1 MAKDKNNE
9 ETTNQEEV
17 TEEKLE
23 AATQEPKEIPKEK
36 TIEKRR
42 AKFGYMFVAPMF
54 LVFIVFSIYPI
65 LYTLYLSFTDFGGF
79 ADPQWIGLDN
89 YTRVWNDS
97 NFRVSL
103 VNTIRIWGINIVV
116 QVGLAFLL
124 IMIFSDLQYR
134 FRGVKFFRILFYL
147 PNLIAAASVALI
159 FRLMLNR
166 DYGILN
172 MILIRLNLT
181 TSSIGWLEDT
191 MLAQISVANIQTWM
205 WFGNSFILFMAAVQ
219 AVNKEVIESAVIDG
233 AGRFQLMRHVKLPL
247 IKPILIYV
255 GVTSLIGGL
264 QLFDVPYLITDGR
277 GAPSRSLNTVIVY
290 LFNHAF
296 HYHNFG
302 YAAAIAFVLFLIVM
316 FVSAIFVLMMKRED
330 IREYLKKRKAAKA

>member
-1 MAKDKNNE
+1 MA
-9 ETTNQEEV
+9 
-17 TEEKLE
+17 
-23 AATQEPKEIPKEK
+23 KEK
-36 TIEKRR
+36 TILEKR
-42 AKFGYMFVAPMF
+42 AKFGYMFVTPMF
-54 LVFIVFSIYPI
+54 IVFIVFSIYPI

-79 ADPQWIGLDN
+79 TDPQWIGLDN
-89 YTRVWNDS
+89 YSRVLNDT
-97 NFRVSL
+97 NFRQSL
-103 VNTIRIWGINIVV
+103 LSTIRIWSINIVV
-116 QVGLAFLL
+116 QVGLAFIL
-124 IMIFSDLQYR
+124 IMIFSDLQYK
-134 FRGVKFFRILFYL
+134 FRGIKIFRILFYL
-147 PNLIAAASVALI
+147 PNLVAAASVALV
-159 FRLMLNR
+159 FRMMLNT
-166 DYGILN
+166 DYGMLNTIL
-172 MILIRLNLT
+172 LRLNLI
-181 TSSIGWLEDT
+181 TSSVRWLEDT

-233 AGRFQLMRHVKLPL
+233 AGRLQLMRHVKLPL
-247 IKPILIYV
+247 IKPVLVYV

-316 FVSAIFVLMMKRED
+316 FVSAVFVLIMKRED
-330 IREYLKKRKAAKA
+330 IREYLKKRKAEKA

>member
-1 MAKDKNNE
+1 MKNS
-9 ETTNQEEV
+9 TS
-17 TEEKLE
+17 
-23 AATQEPKEIPKEK
+23 
-36 TIEKRR
+36 IEKKR
-42 AKFGYMFVAPMF
+42 AKYGYYFIAPMF

-65 LYTLYLSFTDFGGF
+65 LYTFYLSFTDFTGF
-79 ADPQWIGLDN
+79 RDPNWIGLAN
-89 YTRVWNDS
+89 YQRVLSDP
-97 NFRVSL
+97 NFRTSL
-103 VNTIRIWGINIVV
+103 INTVRIWGLNIFL

-124 IMIFSDLQYR
+124 IMIFSDLKYK
-134 FRGVKFFRILFYL
+134 FKGIKFFRIVFYL

-159 FRLMLNR
+159 FRLMLNT

-172 MILIRLNLT
+172 SLLIQLNIIDT
-181 TSSIGWLEDT
+181 PIRWLQNT
-191 MLAQISVANIQTWM
+191 LLAQISVANIQTWM

-219 AVNKEVIESAVIDG
+219 AVNKEVIEASVVDG
-233 AGRFQLMRHVKLPL
+233 AGRLQLMWHVKLPL

-290 LFNHAF
+290 LFNQAF
-296 HYHNFG
+296 HYNNFG

-316 FVSAIFVLMMKRED
+316 FVSGIFVLIMKRGEL
-330 IREYLKKRKAAKA
+330 REYLKKRKLRKEGMIA